1 MRNERVVTR
10 AWVGPSVGR
19 GHGELRGRPRFRIH
33 AKPLLVPFRAPRP
46 PKRPPS
52 MAASSGS
59 PPART
64 RASARKLHAPPP
76 PPCPRPTAAAA
87 LSRHGGLGVASLRS
101 LSPVD
106 RRRYHERAGR
116 WPGGAPRRRRLVV
129 RMACAAWIR
138 WDCSSRYVSPS
149 VRCDRLTFSSFQH
162 EALGIALSFPSRARA
177 AMVGNLSTTYACVVV
192 SW

>member
-1 MRNERVVTR
+1 MNAWSRVRGWALRLAGATGSCGGARGFASMRNRYSCPFALLAR
-10 AWVGPSVGR
+10 RSGR
-19 GHGELRGRPRFRIH
+19 HPWLLRQARLQLAP
-33 AKPLLVPFRAPRP
+33 VAPRESCTP
-46 PKRPPS
+46 R
-52 MAASSGS
+52 
-59 PPART
+59 R
-64 RASARKLHAPPP
+64 

-87 LSRHGGLGVASLRS
+87 LSTHGGLGVASLRS